1 MDSSV
6 VIFFEE
12 AYPLGISLNILK
24 SITIGNDTR
33 IGVSGLVQ
41 RSINLW
47 LVGPRERESD
57 RERER

>member
-1 MDSSV
+1 M

-41 RSINLW
+41 RGINLW
-47 LVGPRERESD
+47 LVGPRERE
-57 RERER
+57 